1 MRTPHPCQIAQPS
14 QPGHGPGQSGVVGG
28 DSAVAVAVAVV
39 VLVVVLMMLVV
50 VLVTVQLLGSP
61 LLVLLYCSAGGDK
74 QTGQAPTATAT

>member
-1 MRTPHPCQIAQPS
+1 M
-14 QPGHGPGQSGVVGG
+14 
-28 DSAVAVAVAVV
+28 AVA
-39 VLVVVLMMLVV
+39 VLVVVLMMLVVLVV